1 MQITIKATKMELTP
15 AIEAQ
20 VREKIEGL
28 AKYFS
33 NIIEAD
39 VEVGVTTSHHHK
51 GNIFRAEINL
61 AVPKAVLRAE
71 AETDDLYKSITD
83 AKDKL
88 KNELIKYKERLHD

>member
-15 AIEAQ
+15 AIEST

-28 AKYFS
+28 KKYFD

-39 VEVGVTTSHHHK
+39 VEVGITTSHHHK

-61 AVPKAVLRAE
+61 SVPKKNLYAV
-71 AETDDLYKSITD
+71 AETDDLYKSITE
-83 AKDKL
+83 AKDKI
-88 KNELIKYKERLHD
+88 KNELVKYKETHQK